1 MAAGGA
7 NVPLDTLEL
16 MFSEDTQSMP
26 RKDYEYP
33 EHLIFLRDVDE
44 RPLLLKEK
52 DLKEGLNAFTRIF
65 D

>member
-16 MFSEDTQSMP
+16 MFSEDAQAMP
-26 RKDYEYP
+26 VKYYEYP

-52 DLKEGLNAFTRIF
+52 ELKEG
-65 D
+65 